1 MTAFYASNCNS
12 VVVSGGSGSNMV
24 ADGYIRT
31 VEKIW
36 MDTFN
41 FSAVVTTA
49 DSICIAVIPANK
61 KITGVDVW
69 LPSGITPT
77 NSTINVGVALP
88 ATAGV
93 LTTYC
98 SILISNASVV
108 LNSITV
114 GSSSATTT
122 YPKVSMNTTPY
133 SITGGVGLFPY
144 VTTTSTLSV
153 SGGTSIIADQTR
165 VYMFIGV
172 TALTAPTAGTF
183 TTIVRYT

>member
-1 MTAFYASNCNS
+1 MTAFYASNTNS
-12 VVVSGGSGSNMV
+12 VIVSSGSGSNMV

-49 DSICIAVIPANK
+49 DSVCIAVIPGNK
-61 KITGVDVW
+61 KITGVDVY
-69 LPSGITPT
+69 LPWGFAPT
-77 NSTINVGVALP
+77 TATINVGVAIP

-98 SILISNASVV
+98 SILISNA
-108 LNSITV
+108 
-114 GSSSATTT
+114 TT
-122 YPKVSMNTTPY
+122 YQVSVSTFGSLSLTNKVSMMPTSYNV
-133 SITGGVGLFPY
+133 TGGVNFPY

-172 TALTAPTAGTF
+172 TAMTAPTAGTF

>member
-1 MTAFYASNCNS
+1 MTAFYATNCNS
-12 VVVSGGSGSNMV
+12 VVVSGGSGSSMV

-36 MDTFN
+36 MDTFT

-49 DSICIAVIPANK
+49 DSICIAVIPGNK
-61 KITGVDVW
+61 KITGVDVY
-69 LPSGITPT
+69 LPTGIVP
-77 NSTINVGVALP
+77 SSCTINVGVALP
-88 ATAGV
+88 GTAGV

-108 LNSITV
+108 LNSIAI
-114 GSSSATTT
+114 GSSAGTTT
-122 YPKVSMNTTPY
+122 YPKISMNTSPY
-133 SITGGVGLFPY
+133 AGITFPY

-153 SGGTSIIADQTR
+153 SGGTSILQDQTR
-165 VYMFIGV
+165 VYMFLGV
-172 TALTAPTAGTF
+172 TAMTAPTAGTF

>member
-1 MTAFYASNCNS
+1 MTAFNATNVSS
-12 VVVSGGSGSNMV
+12 VVVSGGSGSYMV

-31 VEKIW
+31 VEKLWI
-36 MDTFN
+36 DTFV
-41 FSAVVTTA
+41 FTAVVTTA
-49 DSICIAVIPANK
+49 DSICIAVIPGNK

-69 LPSGITPT
+69 LPSTFAPT
-77 NSTINVGVALP
+77 NATINVGVALP

-108 LNSITV
+108 MNSVVI
-114 GSSSATTT
+114 GSSAATTT
-122 YPKVSMNTTPY
+122 YPKIVMNTTPY
-133 SITGGVGLFPY
+133 SVSGGVNFPY
-144 VTTTSTLSV
+144 VTTTSTSSV
-153 SGGTSIIADQTR
+153 SGSATVIQDKTY

-172 TALTAPTAGTF
+172 TAMTLPTGGTF